1 MSQTGSRLVSDF
13 ENIPSHSEYTFN
25 NYISCL
31 DKENMLNNVIRQA
44 LADLIRS
51 MFDKTPGGLNM
62 QLFSDVVGE

>member
-31 DKENMLNNVIRQA
+31 DKENMLNNVIRQV
-44 LADLIRS
+44 LADIIHS
-51 MFDKTPGGLNM
+51 KFDQTPGSLNV
-62 QLFSDVVGE
+62 QLFLCCW